1 MEENR
6 TGANPQAGL
15 QVVCRE
21 QNGHASAYLAT
32 DDALEQGGAVRV
44 QTGERFIKNEE
55 VRTMQHSPRDR
66 KSLQHAARKR
76 SYRSVSDVC
85 QFNLREQSR
94 GVRLV
99 DAVEAGEEAQVLL
112 TVQISV
118 EKTVVTDN
126 TDAASEVPVR
136 RKRASK
142 HADAA
147 CLRANEPG
155 HGPEERGLARAV
167 RPEQHDRLATAH
179 VEIDAA

>member
-1 MEENR
+1 MCIR
-6 TGANPQAGL
+6 D
-15 QVVCRE
+15 R
-21 QNGHASAYLAT
+21 
-32 DDALEQGGAVRV
+32 
-44 QTGERFIKNEE
+44 
-55 VRTMQHSPRDR
+55 HSPRDR
-66 KSLQHAARKR
+66 KSLQHAARKS

-142 HADAA
+142 NADAA

-155 HGPEERGLARAV
+155 HGPEERGLAGAV

-179 VEIDAA
+179 VEIDAAQNPNGPETPLEAADLDCCRLLPHNCLLYTSDAADE